1 MNAKRKKVEEL
12 ACKTFDI
19 LDPTGSNT
27 EYWKKHFAKM
37 SDAQFEKWL
46 KTKFPY
52 KFQTRPFEIEPNM
65 STIKKALDFLGVPLT
80 ESIAEP
86 FLYTNSKGEPV
97 WTQPTF
103 VGYIHLKKLK
113 QFITK
118 KNHIPVDIDQRD
130 MKSGQ
135 LVGADKGARQSDRE
149 NEALQ
154 VMGLDYTT
162 IEFSKIKGDAMELKN
177 QTYNQ
182 INLTGEVRFE
192 DLNIDP
198 KDSLSKNMISAYM
211 IASHLQTNIVN
222 SEYMLP
228 STLKNKKTR
237 LDRT

>member
-1 MNAKRKKVEEL
+1 MNAKRKKAEEKVY
-12 ACKTFDI
+12 KTFDI

-37 SDAQFEKWL
+37 SDAQFEKML
-46 KTKFPY
+46 KSKFPFM
-52 KFQTRPFEIEPNM
+52 FQTRPFEIEPDMN
-65 STIKKALDFLGVPLT
+65 TIKKALDYLGVPLA
-80 ESIAEP
+80 ERVAEP

-97 WTQPTF
+97 WTQETF

-118 KNHIPVDIDQRD
+118 KNHMPIDIDQRD

-135 LVGADKGARQSDRE
+135 LVGGDKGARQSDRE

-162 IEFSKIKGDAMELKN
+162 VEFSKIKADAMDLKN

-182 INLTGEVRFE
+182 INLTGEVRYE

-211 IASHLQTNIVN
+211 LASHLQTNIVN
-222 SEYMLP
+222 SDYMLP